1 MYRANSGPTASVH
14 RPVVERSWQ
23 KWAPQRE
30 AGHRLLGASE
40 WQSLGSSEPPWG
52 WRRPSLNYVGMGGAQ
67 PALGWVQVPLPRHG
81 ERESQRSHELRERFP
96 KTQRLGFPPPRQ
108 PRPARRPPAPGPMP
122 GTQCRCEAGRTCRA
136 RLFTF
141 SDFKKVKHQSR
152 TSLKTNSLTGYKVR
166 RSRVCHPPIDSAVST
181 ALGPSLPERPNPCG
195 RQRPVPSES
204 RPQAPVRGF
213 LSGTIS
219 VLPIPGWP
227 AWGASPGLDVGD
239 GIPGTSGQHVRVSRK
254 LAAGLDPGV

>member
-52 WRRPSLNYVGMGGAQ
+52 WRRPPLNYVGMGGAQ

-96 KTQRLGFPPPRQ
+96 KTQRLGFPPP
-108 PRPARRPPAPGPMP
+108 PDSHGPPAGPP
-122 GTQCRCEAGRTCRA
+122 
-136 RLFTF
+136 
-141 SDFKKVKHQSR
+141 
-152 TSLKTNSLTGYKVR
+152 
-166 RSRVCHPPIDSAVST
+166 
-181 ALGPSLPERPNPCG
+181 
-195 RQRPVPSES
+195 
-204 RPQAPVRGF
+204 PQAPCRGHSAAARRGGRAELAFSPF
-213 LSGTIS
+213 LI
-219 VLPIPGWP
+219 LK
-227 AWGASPGLDVGD
+227 
-239 GIPGTSGQHVRVSRK
+239 K
-254 LAAGLDPGV
+254 LNTNLEHHSKQTV

>member
-52 WRRPSLNYVGMGGAQ
+52 WRRPPLNYVGMGGAQ

-96 KTQRLGFPPPRQ
+96 KTQRLGFPPP
-108 PRPARRPPAPGPMP
+108 PTATARPPAPRPRP
-122 GTQCRCEAGRTCRA
+122 HAGDTVPLRGGEDVQSSP
-136 RLFTF
+136 FF
-141 SDFKKVKHQSR
+141 SPFLILKK
-152 TSLKTNSLTGYKVR
+152 LNTNLEHHSKQTV
-166 RSRVCHPPIDSAVST
+166 
-181 ALGPSLPERPNPCG
+181 
-195 RQRPVPSES
+195 
-204 RPQAPVRGF
+204 
-213 LSGTIS
+213 
-219 VLPIPGWP
+219 
-227 AWGASPGLDVGD
+227 
-239 GIPGTSGQHVRVSRK
+239 
-254 LAAGLDPGV
+254 